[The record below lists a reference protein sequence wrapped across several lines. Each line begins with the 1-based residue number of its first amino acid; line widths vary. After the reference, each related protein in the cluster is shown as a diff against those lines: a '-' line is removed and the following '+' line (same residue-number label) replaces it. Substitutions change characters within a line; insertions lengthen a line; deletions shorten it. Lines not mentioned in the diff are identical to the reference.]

1 MLVKA
6 LVEIMKTP
14 VLDSKGNLNSAVA
27 NYSSKIP

>member
-1 MLVKA
+1 VKA

-27 NYSSKIP
+27 TIQAKYRNM